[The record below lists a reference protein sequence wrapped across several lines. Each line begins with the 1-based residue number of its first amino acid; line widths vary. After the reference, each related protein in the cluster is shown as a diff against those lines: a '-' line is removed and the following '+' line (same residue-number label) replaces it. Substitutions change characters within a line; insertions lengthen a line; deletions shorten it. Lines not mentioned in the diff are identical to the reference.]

1 MNTLNCILQDFPKA
15 SIAVV
20 GDICLD
26 MYYFLTDKKS
36 EISVET
42 GLQTQSVSSFK
53 HEAGGAGNVSI
64 NLMTLGAG
72 NVDLYGVI
80 GPDPFG
86 RTVTSILQE
95 AGVSCSHVITQKKN
109 WHTHVYH
116 KLYRNNCEEPRC
128 DIGNFNKVSAES
140 ISTLLAD
147 LESRINDYGAV
158 IINEQVLHGYHNPE
172 FQKGLSDLIRKKEND
187 CLWISDCR
195 HLNQVYNHCIRK
207 LNLHEA
213 QTLFSD
219 QNGEKT
225 PIPDKRDLALWLNSY
240 WEKPVVITLGE
251 EGAIGIDEAGKIRE
265 IPGINLI
272 GPKDTVGAGDAFLAG
287 LTLSLASG
295 HPLENALDVA
305 NCTATVS
312 VTKLFE
318 TGHPRA
324 EEVLAVGTS
333 PDFRYN
339 PDLAADPRK
348 ARFLE
353 DTPIEIL
360 NISQGRTPRV
370 VIFDHD
376 GTISTLRQGW
386 EPIMRN
392 LAVESILGNSL
403 KQVAPN
409 ELKEI
414 SEAIDKMIEQTTGV
428 QTIIQMHELRKM
440 VLSRGYVSE
449 KDALKPQ
456 EYKDIYNRELIRMV
470 SYRTALFQKGLLNLS
485 DVTIKGAVSF
495 LKMLRN
501 EGVTLYLASGTD
513 QEDVRREAEV
523 LGYASLFNG
532 RIFGSVGDVNSDPK
546 KIVLERISLDLP
558 RGTEPEDCYIFGDG
572 PVEMREAAKRDFNRI
587 GLVSDEKQRFGV
599 NPDKRERLILGG
611 AQILIPD
618 FSWISRLSEFL
629 NWNLN
634 KQEG

>member
-1 MNTLNCILQDFPKA
+1 MNTINSILQDFPRA

-26 MYYFLTDKKS
+26 MYYFLADEMG

-64 NLMTLGAG
+64 NLKTLGAG
-72 NVDLYGVI
+72 EVDLYGVI

-86 RTVTSILQE
+86 ITVRSILLD
-95 AGVSCSHVITQKKN
+95 AGVSCSRIIMQNEN

-116 KLYRNNCEEPRC
+116 KFYRNSCEEPRC
-128 DIGNFNKVSAES
+128 DIGNFNKVSPES
-140 ISTLLAD
+140 VRSLLND
-147 LESRINDYGAV
+147 LESRIENYKAV
-158 IINEQVLHGYHNPE
+158 IINEQVLHGYHNRA
-172 FQKGLSDLIRKKEND
+172 FQKGLSDLIRRKENA

-195 HLNQVYNHCIRK
+195 HLNQVYDQCIRK

-213 QTLFSD
+213 QSLFSAHK
-219 QNGEKT
+219 GEQT
-225 PIPDKRDLALWLNSY
+225 PLPDKRDLALWLSSY
-240 WEKPVVITLGE
+240 WKKPVVITLGE
-251 EGAIGIDEAGKIRE
+251 EGAIGIDGEREIRE

-295 HPLENALDVA
+295 YPLENALDVA
-305 NCTATVS
+305 NCTASVS

-324 EEVLAVGTS
+324 EEVLAMGAA

-348 ARFLE
+348 ARFLKE
-353 DTPIEIL
+353 TPIEIL
-360 NISQGRTPRV
+360 DISPGRTPRV

-386 EPIMRN
+386 EPIMKK
-392 LAVESILGNSL
+392 LAVESILGDSL
-403 KQVAPN
+403 QKVSPE
-409 ELKEI
+409 ELKEVN
-414 SEAIDKMIEQTTGV
+414 ETVEKMIEQTTGV
-428 QTIIQMHELRKM
+428 QTIIQMHLLRKM
-440 VLSRGYVSE
+440 VLSGGYVAE
-449 KDALKPQ
+449 KDVLNPQ
-456 EYKDIYNRELIRMV
+456 EYKNRYNQELMRMV
-470 SYRTALFQKGLLNLS
+470 SYRTELFQKGLLNLS
-485 DVTIKGAVSF
+485 DVTIKGAIPF
-495 LKMLRN
+495 LKMLRE

-513 QEDVRREAEV
+513 QEDVRREAAI
-523 LGYASLFNG
+523 LGYDTLFKG
-532 RIFGSVGDVNSDPK
+532 RIFGSVGDVDSDPK

-558 RGTEPEDCYIFGDG
+558 PGIKAEDCYIFGDG
-572 PVEMREAAKRDFNRI
+572 PVEMREAAKRNFVRI
-587 GLVSDEKQRFGV
+587 GLVSDEKRRFGV

-611 AQILIPD
+611 AQVLIPD
-618 FSWISRLSEFL
+618 FSWISRLSDFL

-634 KQEG
+634 KTEG